1 MKINFP
7 PGWGK
12 NQTDPIL
19 VPYEDLDDFIE
30 AVREAGFD
38 MYRGLKNW
46 AGFSSSYLYIY
57 DGTLHGS
64 KSTLGTEGTAYN
76 LDDIVIHKDESIQE
90 ILSLL

>member
-38 MYRGLKNW
+38 VYRGLKSW
-46 AGFSSSYLYIY
+46 AGFSPSYLYIY

-64 KSTLGTEGTAYN
+64 KSRVDTKGTAYE
-76 LDDIVIHKDESIQE
+76 LDNVIIYEDESIQE